1 MEKEL
6 DQNSIA
12 FPADHE
18 ALSGDIHIIDA
29 ASERAYVRKMDC
41 YLLPFLSLMYF
52 FNSVDR
58 SNLGNAKTD
67 HIDVD
72 LHFTGNQYSLLLLL
86 FYIPNGLCDLPLNML
101 TKRFSGRVMLPTLML
116 GWGAM
121 ALTQCAA
128 KNFGGLLALRLILAV
143 FEAGFFAG
151 TVFYLSLFYARG
163 ELGFRIA
170 VFFGSALLASAFSGL
185 ISYGVFQVHS
195 SNVQGWQLLFIIEGS
210 LTCIVAIVGF
220 FWLPG
225 TPESAWFL
233 NDSEKLAA
241 RMRMLR
247 DGSSEVGTKF
257 RLKDCFRT
265 WRNWKFILWCIISFT
280 YSVAFTTTATFLPQI
295 VARLGFPAVKTNLWT
310 VAPNSVGFVV
320 LLCVTKSSD
329 YFRERS
335 LHIVLAL
342 CISLTGLIILAAI
355 DVVDNKAVAYF
366 ACFLL
371 CSGAYIPSCLVH
383 SWHNNNN
390 VNESSRAATT
400 GLLVGLGN
408 LSGILSTA
416 TFRTEYAPAYRPT
429 LITTSACNITCIICT
444 LWLGL
449 WMKIENRRRDKIQ
462 RQQGGVQ
469 QVDTSDNVHGEDD
482 PSWRYFT

>member
-1 MEKEL
+1 MEKTTKHDSIIVPV
-6 DQNSIA
+6 DQK
-12 FPADHE
+12 DT
-18 ALSGDIHIIDA
+18 SGDIRLVDA
-29 ASERAYVRKMDC
+29 ASERAYVWKMDC

-67 HIDVD
+67 GIDID

-101 TKRFSGRVMLPTLML
+101 TKRFSGRVMLPALML

-121 ALTQCAA
+121 ALVQSAA
-128 KNFGGLLALRLILAV
+128 KNFGGLLALRLVLAV

-151 TVFYLSLFYARG
+151 AVFYLSLFYARG

-170 VFFGSALLASAFSGL
+170 IFFGSALLASAFSGL

-195 SNVQGWQLLFIIEGS
+195 SHVQGWQLLFVIEGS
-210 LTCIVAIVGF
+210 LTCMVALVGF
-220 FWLPG
+220 FWLPA

-233 NDSEKLAA
+233 DDTEKLAA
-241 RMRMLR
+241 RLRMLR
-247 DGSSEVGTKF
+247 DGSSEVGTEF
-257 RLKDCFRT
+257 NLKDCFRT
-265 WRNWKFILWCIISFT
+265 WNNWKFALWCIISFT

-295 VARLGFPAVKTNLWT
+295 VARLGFSAVKTNLWT

-320 LLCVTKSSD
+320 LLCITKSSD

-342 CISLTGLIILAAI
+342 CISLTGLIILTAI

-371 CSGAYIPSCLVH
+371 CSGSYIPSCLVH

-400 GLLVGLGN
+400 GLLTNADHDSGLQ
-408 LSGILSTA
+408 
-416 TFRTEYAPAYRPT
+416 
-429 LITTSACNITCIICT
+429 
-444 LWLGL
+444 
-449 WMKIENRRRDKIQ
+449 RDMHCMHFMA
-462 RQQGGVQ
+462 RY
-469 QVDTSDNVHGEDD
+469 VDEDGK
-482 PSWRYFT
+482 PKKE

>member
-1 MEKEL
+1 MEKPI
-6 DQNSIA
+6 DQNSTTTQVSQ
-12 FPADHE
+12 E
-18 ALSGDIHIIDA
+18 VVSGDVQVVDA

-52 FNSVDR
+52 FNPVDR

-67 HIDVD
+67 GIDID
-72 LHFTGNQYSLLLLL
+72 LHFKGNQYSLLLLL

-101 TKRFSGRVMLPTLML
+101 TKRFSGRIMLPALML
-116 GWGAM
+116 GWGIM
-121 ALTQCAA
+121 ALIQSAA
-128 KNFGGLLALRLILAV
+128 KNFGGLLSLRLILAV

-151 TVFYLSLFYARG
+151 AVFYLSLFYARG

-170 VFFGSALLASAFSGL
+170 IFFGSALLASAFFGL
-185 ISYGVFQVHS
+185 ISYGVFQVKS
-195 SNVQGWQLLFIIEGS
+195 SHVQGWQLLFIIEGS
-210 LTCIVAIVGF
+210 LTCIVAIIGF

-241 RMRMLR
+241 NLRMLR

-257 RLKDCFRT
+257 NLRDCFRT
-265 WRNWKFILWCIISFT
+265 WKNWKFVLWCIISFT

-295 VARLGFPAVKTNLWT
+295 VARLGFSAVKTNLWT

-320 LLCVTKSSD
+320 LLCITKSSD

-342 CISLTGLIILAAI
+342 CISLTGLIILTAI

-429 LITTSACNITCIICT
+429 LIATAACNVTCIACT

-449 WMKIENRRRDKIQ
+449 WMKIENRRRDKTQGLQGHQ
-462 RQQGGVQ
+462 RAS
-469 QVDTSDNVHGEDD
+469 DTSDNLHGEND
-482 PSWRYFT
+482 PGWRYFS

>member
-6 DQNSIA
+6 DQNSTA

-29 ASERAYVRKMDC
+29 ASERAYVHKMDC

-72 LHFTGNQYSLLLLL
+72 LHFIGNQYSLLLLL

-101 TKRFSGRVMLPTLML
+101 TKRFSGRIMLLALML

-143 FEAGFFAG
+143 FEAGFFAS

-170 VFFGSALLASAFSGL
+170 IFFGSALLASAFSGL
-185 ISYGVFQVHS
+185 ISY
-195 SNVQGWQLLFIIEGS
+195 
-210 LTCIVAIVGF
+210 
-220 FWLPG
+220 G

-247 DGSSEVGTKF
+247 DGSSKVGTKF
-257 RLKDCFRT
+257 RLKDCFRI
-265 WRNWKFILWCIISFT
+265 WGNWKFILWCIISFT

-295 VARLGFPAVKTNLWT
+295 VARLGFSAVKTNLWT
-310 VAPNSVGFVV
+310 VAPNSVGFVI

-342 CISLTGLIILAAI
+342 CISLTGLIILTAI
-355 DVVDNKAVAYF
+355 DVVNNKAVAYF

-371 CSGAYIPSCLVH
+371 CSSAYIPSCLVH
-383 SWHNNNN
+383 S
-390 VNESSRAATT
+390 
-400 GLLVGLGN
+400 
-408 LSGILSTA
+408 
-416 TFRTEYAPAYRPT
+416 
-429 LITTSACNITCIICT
+429 
-444 LWLGL
+444 
-449 WMKIENRRRDKIQ
+449 
-462 RQQGGVQ
+462 
-469 QVDTSDNVHGEDD
+469 
-482 PSWRYFT
+482 